1 MSTSI
6 CIKRGTTDKIA
17 EYTGK
22 QGELV
27 FDTEAKALYVMDG
40 VNKGGHLL
48 GIPEVIDGGIIPE
61 PPLTLTVM
69 VAGSISGTV
78 ESSSEEALPKLTIYM
93 KDGSTITELSHGRH
107 VFNYDELN
115 IDQPIRIVNNDGY
128 QGIGF
133 NSGHSYDYNIN
144 LYENITESP
153 TRAIALYAQY
163 LYIADTSKSASFIIG

>member
-1 MSTSI
+1 MSANI

-17 EYTGK
+17 EYAGK

-40 VNKGGHLL
+40 TNKGGHLI
-48 GIPEVIDGGIIPE
+48 GIPEVIDGGIIPD
-61 PPLTLTVM
+61 PPLTLTIL

-78 ESSSEEALPKLTIYM
+78 ESSSGEALPKLTIYM
-93 KDGSTITELSHGRH
+93 KDVSTITELSHGRR
-107 VFNYDELN
+107 VFNYDDLN

-133 NSGHSYDYNIN
+133 NSGHSYEYNIN
-144 LYENITESP
+144 LYDNITESY
-153 TRAIALYAQY
+153 TRAIALYTQY
-163 LYIADTSKSASFIIG
+163 LYITDTTKSASFTIS